1 MNLSPARRPARP
13 LPRVRF
19 ARRALATAL
28 AAAFSHAPETAWAQ
42 ALPTGLN
49 IASGTADIES
59 SSGRMVI
66 RNSPNAI
73 LNWQS
78 FSIGQPNTVIFL
90 QDNANSKVLNR
101 VVGNDPSNI
110 LGSLSSNGQVW
121 LVNPNGVMFG
131 QNAQVNVGALV
142 ASTLG
147 ISNENFLAG
156 RYAFGADGVPG
167 GLVQNYGNLNASG
180 DNTTSMRGH
189 IWLIGG
195 SVRNEPDGY
204 AQTGQIVLA
213 AGQSVDLVDSGVPN
227 VTVRVSASGNEVVN
241 LGRLL
246 SPAGGSIDLHGAI
259 VNQSGIVRATSFD
272 TSKAGRILIHA
283 VGNAFLGQGS
293 ETNASGDGN
302 AAGGQVVVKS
312 DGGTTS
318 AQGEVLATSAYYGG
332 GQIQLLGPTVR
343 VDYGANVDASGA
355 DSGGEVLIGT
365 PQLAAD
371 PAVINSRNVLVN
383 VETQVKASATRSGNG
398 GSIVVRSDG
407 TTDVSGS
414 LEARAGENGGGGGMV
429 ETSGAVVRGR
439 PASIDVSGTE
449 GSSGTWRLKANDIAV
464 VADDC
469 GSSCPTVA
477 PQQTIVSSTLVQ
489 DTLAQGAHVR
499 MEAGGNLAVNADIG
513 TGAQLPGARLTLAAN
528 NDVTVGSRVNIG
540 STGNPMPVSLLADF
554 DGSGSGAIVLDPDAR
569 IMTAGADLRLAGG
582 TGNSLAQGISLQAS
596 TLDAGSG
603 NLYMYGSTL
612 SNTGESVLKGNFIAM
627 SGRTLALSNLVVD
640 ATAYGGT
647 NSGSIGITADTVA
660 FTGARLNADNKVDV
674 IGSSAISLDNSFVSA
689 GAAGDAIRLSTNSLS
704 ARASGLGTPNG
715 RWLTYLNNT
724 STFSPSAF
732 QSLGYTFVQVGT
744 GMSAPAPSG
753 PGQNGVIVSAPLDVL
768 VNVDATRVYD
778 GTTRASFSTALDSD
792 LAPAFTLQARDGV
805 VVHGQFADK
814 NAGAGKAIFLDDAS
828 AAFAITTSTGQ
839 PVYGAHQTYVAD
851 ITPKSITASLT
862 GASKVYDGTR
872 AATVSGTLAG
882 TVTGD
887 DVRLDGA
894 AGLFDTKDA
903 GTGKPITLTG
913 NPLSGADAGNYSL
926 EAGSRAVADITP
938 RSISLAGLT
947 ALDKVYDGTRVA
959 ALSGS
964 LTGILP
970 GDAVSVDGA
979 TGQFADKNAGA
990 GKTVTISGAA
1000 LAGADAGNYALNG
1013 SATVRASITP
1023 RPISLTGMTAL
1034 DKVYDG
1040 TRAATVSGS
1049 LTDVLSGDAVSV
1061 NGATGQFAD
1070 KNAGTGK
1077 TVSISGAALAG
1088 DDAGN
1093 YALNGSATVQ
1103 ASITQR
1109 QLTLAGL
1116 TALDKVY
1123 DGTRAATVS
1132 GSLANVLPGDAVSV
1146 SAATGQF
1153 ADKNAGTAKTV
1164 SISGA
1169 ALAGADAGNYAVNGS
1184 TTVQASITPRPISL
1198 TGMTALDKVYDG
1210 TRAATVSGSLAD
1222 VLPGDT
1228 VSASGATG
1236 QFADKN
1242 AGTGKTVSIS
1252 AAALAGDDAGNYAL
1266 NGPTTVQASITP
1278 RQLTLAGL
1286 TALDK
1291 VYDGTRVATLSGSL
1305 ADVLAGDSVS
1315 LNGATGQFADKNAGT
1330 GKTVSISGAA
1340 LAGADAS
1347 NYTLNGAATVQASIT
1362 PRPIAFT
1369 GLTALDKVY
1378 DGTRTATLSGSLTD
1392 ILAGDAVSLDGATA
1406 QFADKNAGTRK
1417 AVAISG
1423 ATLGGAD
1430 AGNYALAG
1438 ANDLRASIT
1447 PRAITFAGL
1456 TALDKIYDGTLNA
1469 TVSGS
1474 LADVLAGDQVSVGD
1488 AGAQFA
1494 DKNAGIGKTVSISG
1508 GALAGADAGNYAVS
1522 GTVTVQASITPRQ
1535 LALTGMTA
1543 LDKVYDGTR
1552 TAVVSASITGALP
1565 GEVVSLNTAGQFDTK
1580 NVGAAKT
1587 VAITGALGGAD
1598 AANYTVS
1605 LPASTSAAV
1614 TARPLE
1620 IVLTGDVRKE
1630 YDATAQASLAPDGF
1644 RLDGVIAGDAVA
1656 IRGPAQ
1662 GSFASPDVG
1671 RSKPVSASGAF
1682 EISGADASNYRVGAT
1697 ALTGTAST
1705 VQATVSA
1712 NVGTITPAT
1721 LVYEASPATSVG
1733 GLSTAP
1739 LGGTVTGFK
1748 GGDSLDNATSGTL
1761 QWNGTA
1767 TPASGPG
1774 TYAVYGSGLSAAN
1787 YQFVQ
1792 AAGNATALELKASL
1806 PASAPQQRAQDES
1819 AQATKVAMQAATPA
1833 TVSAATVQVVSNAV
1847 FDRSTESPAKTFAAV
1862 RIESMN
1868 QDELGRLIA
1877 YRKSFKRKLFADA
1890 IYKLDID
1897 PSLADVRPCNTAA
1910 EAASGTCRITPA
1922 QVAALQATVAQAAA
1936 SANSATAPHGT
1947 RARVVNL
1954 PKIER
1959 KIAVLFG
1966 INDYTDKNIPQ
1977 LENAV
1982 PDADA
1987 VGKVFAEKL
1996 GYEVRV
2002 VRNADKATIVRTL
2015 NELAAEAGSAD
2026 SVAIYYAGHGISMNK
2041 NGAGYWLA
2049 SDASVTD
2056 PKGWISN
2063 ADVAR
2068 LLSGIRS
2075 KQVTLISDSC
2085 YSGAFAREGLSAI
2098 GQHVAADDVL
2108 AKRSVVVLS
2117 SGGDEPVPD
2126 EGKDGHSIFA
2136 WYLMQVIGSVTDWK
2150 QGSTIFSDVQ
2160 AQVRKEFPQTPRYG
2174 SLTAAGHQAGGD
2186 YLFESRSN

>member
-979 TGQFADKNAGA
+979 TGQFADKNAG
-990 GKTVTISGAA
+990 
-1000 LAGADAGNYALNG
+1000 
-1013 SATVRASITP
+1013 
-1023 RPISLTGMTAL
+1023 
-1034 DKVYDG
+1034 
-1040 TRAATVSGS
+1040 
-1049 LTDVLSGDAVSV
+1049 
-1061 NGATGQFAD
+1061 
-1070 KNAGTGK
+1070 TGK

-1103 ASITQR
+1103 ASITPR
-1109 QLTLAGL
+1109 PISLTRM

-1132 GSLANVLPGDAVSV
+1132 GSLGDVLPGDAVSV
-1146 SAATGQF
+1146 NGATGQF
-1153 ADKNAGTAKTV
+1153 ADKNAGTGKIVA
-1164 SISGA
+1164 ISGA
-1169 ALAGADAGNYAVNGS
+1169 VLAGADAGNYALNGS

-1210 TRAATVSGSLAD
+1210 TR
-1222 VLPGDT
+1222 
-1228 VSASGATG
+1228 
-1236 QFADKN
+1236 
-1242 AGTGKTVSIS
+1242 
-1252 AAALAGDDAGNYAL
+1252 
-1266 NGPTTVQASITP
+1266 
-1278 RQLTLAGL
+1278 
-1286 TALDK
+1286 
-1291 VYDGTRVATLSGSL
+1291 VATLSGSL
-1305 ADVLAGDSVS
+1305 AGVLAGDSVN

-1330 GKTVSISGAA
+1330 AKTVSISGAT

-1535 LALTGMTA
+1535 LALTGVTA

-1580 NVGAAKT
+1580 NAGAAKT

-1705 VQATVSA
+1705 VQATVTA

-1748 GGDSLDNATSGTL
+1748 GGDSLANATSGAL

-1910 EAASGTCRITPA
+1910 EAASGTCRITPV

-1936 SANSATAPHGT
+1936 SANSATTPHGT